1 MEQNEAKCKKCRETY
16 YINPNAFEMLRQDDM
31 DADFYHRRDQII
43 RFCPKCRPK
52 NEDIGDIISY
62 D

>member
-1 MEQNEAKCKKCRETY
+1 MEQIDAKCKKCGETY
-16 YINPNAFEMLRQDDM
+16 YINPNSFEMLRQDDM

-52 NEDIGDIISY
+52 REDIGGMIS
-62 D
+62 